1 MSVPTSRTSQMYTA
15 FTKLVRF
22 AGSGGVVEGDQED
35 SQEDMIAL
43 NVRSTFTNNIN
54 LFTWCIVH
62 LAHKLPNNNVFDKL
76 MSFLKLFFTHFT
88 PKRNTAMVIK

>member
-1 MSVPTSRTSQMYTA
+1 MSVPTSRTFQMYTA

-43 NVRSTFTNNIN
+43 NVRSTNNIN
-54 LFTWCIVH
+54 FFIWCIVH
-62 LAHKLPNNNVFDKL
+62 LANGL
-76 MSFLKLFFTHFT
+76 
-88 PKRNTAMVIK
+88 I